1 MPAVTAAPIVDVN
14 LIAHDS
20 GDTVGLAIESVL
32 SQTWPSFSLTL
43 IDDGSTD
50 HTLDVMRDFA
60 ARDSRV
66 QIKRNRCNGGAVANF
81 QRAFWI
87 GDADFVMPKS
97 GDDVLAPE
105 FMAETMEV
113 LLAHPRCAMCHAGG
127 LVFHDGRTEQVYPAE
142 HRLSAIAFDPVDRAK
157 HVMSRYT
164 SSPSFWGI
172 YRREAVDR
180 TSRIPGGAGW
190 DHVFLAELALAGE
203 IRHVPKLLYWRRD
216 GGKPV
221 LNLARAATTQ
231 AQNGLSVDDELGEQH
246 WRTPLITTAFQHI
259 RMAASA
265 RLPAADRHALIADIP
280 GIFRARWL
288 PLLRQEAER
297 FRDTL
302 PYLLEEISRTGD
314 PASILRVARLREL
327 VDACASIIP
336 EVTFPSFPAMVEA
349 VA

>member
-1 MPAVTAAPIVDVN
+1 MTAAPIVDVN
-14 LIAHDS
+14 LIAHNS

-32 SQTWPSFSLTL
+32 SQTWPSFTLTL

-142 HRLSAIAFDPVDRAK
+142 HRLWAIAFDPVDRAK
-157 HVMSRYT
+157 HAMSRYT

-265 RLPAADRHALIADIP
+265 RLPAAQRQALIADIP
-280 GIFRARWL
+280 AIFRARWL
-288 PLLRQEAER
+288 PLLQREAER
-297 FRDTL
+297 FRDAL
-302 PYLLEEISRTGD
+302 PYLVEEIPRTSE
-314 PASILRVARLREL
+314 PASILRLARLREV
-327 VDACASIIP
+327 VDACTIIVP
-336 EVTFPSFPAMVEA
+336 EVAFPSFSAMAEA
-349 VA
+349 IA